1 MNRFLWLAVAVLVCL
16 AGCKRHPSADLY
28 SLDQAGA
35 WYETIQQLRSLGVS
49 DAEVAELVRLK
60 QAGVSDATC
69 VKLVQSA
76 HAHKHPFAS
85 ASAVLTLAQ
94 ASFSPQEVLDLAQS
108 DQLDSRSAEA
118 LTLRLTGLSTPVV
131 IEVIRREVKGLPTL
145 SSLQIARLKNT
156 GLTDQQVLERIERGM
171 TDAQAEAEIAAR
183 RRAANK
189 TGFVRTR
196 GRRSP

>member
-1 MNRFLWLAVAVLVCL
+1 MNRFLPLAAAGLLCL
-16 AGCKRHPSADLY
+16 AGCQRHPSADFRP
-28 SLDQAGA
+28 LDQAGS
-35 WYETIQQLRSLGVS
+35 WYETIQQLRGLDVS

-69 VKLVQSA
+69 VKLVESA

-85 ASAVLTLAQ
+85 AGAVLTLAQ
-94 ASFSPQEVLDLAQS
+94 AGFSPPEVLDLAQS
-108 DQLDSRSAEA
+108 DQLDSRSTEA

-131 IEVIRREVKGLPTL
+131 IEVIRREIKGLPTL

-156 GLTDQQVLERIERGM
+156 GLSEKQVLERVDRGM
-171 TDAQAEAEIAAR
+171 TDAQAEAEISAR

-189 TGFVRTR
+189 TGFVSNR
-196 GRRSP
+196 GRRTR